1 MTAASH
7 KPEVT
12 QLYQDTAEE
21 LRQFLLCTTGD
32 AQQADQIAQ
41 DCYSKLCRLN
51 HYRGVGNQ
59 RCYLFNMAVRLAVSA
74 LGRRRVDASAPGGH
88 TPRGQSRVGGDAL
101 AYKTLVNELQAE
113 AIKDALLDLSDRTR
127 YIFLLHRY
135 RGLSYDSIARHLGLP
150 VSAIDSHMHLAL
162 GNIKQA
168 VSEFSTRHPRRRQ
181 SYQAYSLAQR

>member
-41 DCYSKLCRLN
+41 DCYRKRSRLN

-59 RCYLFNMAVRLAVSA
+59 RCYLFTMAVRLAVSA
-74 LGRRRVDASAPGGH
+74 LGSRRVDASAPGGH
-88 TPRGQSRVGGDAL
+88 TPRGQSRVGSDAL
-101 AYKTLVNELQAE
+101 AYKTRVNELKAE
-113 AIKDALLDLSDRTR
+113 AIKDTLLDLSDRTR
-127 YIFLLHRY
+127 YIFLPHRY
-135 RGLSYDSIARHLGLP
+135 RGLSCDAIARHLGLP
-150 VSAIDSHMHLAL
+150 VSVVDSHMYLPL
-162 GNIKQA
+162 GI
-168 VSEFSTRHPRRRQ
+168 
-181 SYQAYSLAQR
+181 